1 MRPIQL
7 LILAITFSLG
17 CAASVMTSHLV
28 EASREER
35 CGSEAVVCPDG
46 CPEDAVTFQAHQSR

>member
-7 LILAITFSLG
+7 FILTITFALG

-28 EASREER
+28 EASREE
-35 CGSEAVVCPDG
+35 GNIETNVVRADYPIDVK
-46 CPEDAVTFQAHQSR
+46 P